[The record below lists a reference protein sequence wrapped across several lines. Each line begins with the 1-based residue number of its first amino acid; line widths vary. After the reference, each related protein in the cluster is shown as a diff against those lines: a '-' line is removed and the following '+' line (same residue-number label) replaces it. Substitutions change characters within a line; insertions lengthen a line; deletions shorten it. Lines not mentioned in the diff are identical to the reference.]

1 MQTLGIDGK
10 QLKGTGAF
18 GTIETIQAGYGPK
31 VQISVSTNGGTE
43 WSSHTGNWDDDD
55 DEADS
60 DANGVTA
67 HFEYHPTFLLGSL
80 NPQAGPAVGGT
91 LVTVSLTSTITTN
104 DSTDTLGSVRN
115 ASEPSAW
122 RFAFDPVRDAGAKC
136 LFNGTNVAATVVSNT
151 SVECIAPPTVPC
163 GGVSFVRVAVNG
175 IDVSDDVSYGSG
187 SYLRFFYLPDEEE
200 MSLFPAS
207 GPVKG
212 GTLVEV
218 SSRHIAKAAA
228 LPLSVTMEDMDNV
241 QASVPYIGNTSNTLR
256 FPLSSVVCSFG
267 GFTALAS
274 GISFPQLGVSDF
286 GERDTDVGRVLCIS
300 PPAADYTPSRVSVE
314 VSLNGGSDFT
324 QYGAQFHYR
333 PEAHISGIEP
343 TYGPVTGGNAVRVE
357 GGPFRD
363 EGTGGKI
370 SEQMLR
376 CRFGDTEVGATMY
389 TTRLVSCRAPP
400 LASVPEEQDVE
411 V

>member
-1 MQTLGIDGK
+1 M
-10 QLKGTGAF
+10 
-18 GTIETIQAGYGPK
+18 IETIQAGYGPK
-31 VQISVSTNGGTE
+31 LQVSVSTNGGTE
-43 WSSHTGNWDDDD
+43 WATRAVNG
-55 DEADS
+55 DEDGDGDKADS

-91 LVTVSLTSTITTN
+91 LVTVSLALTVNAN

-115 ASEPSAW
+115 ASAPSAW

-136 LFNGTNVAATVVSNT
+136 LFNGTSVAAMVVSNS
-151 SVECIAPPTVPC
+151 SVECIAPPTVSG
-163 GGVSFVRVAVNG
+163 GGVSFVRVSVNG
-175 IDVSDDVSYGSG
+175 IDVFDDVSYGSG
-187 SYLRFFYLPDEEE
+187 SYLRYLYLPDEEE
-200 MSLFPAS
+200 MFLFPAS

-212 GTLVEV
+212 GTLVEI
-218 SSRHIAKAAA
+218 SSRNIAKAAT
-228 LPLSVTMEDMDNV
+228 LLLSEIMGEMDNV
-241 QASVPYIGNTSNTLR
+241 QASVPYISNTSNMLH

-267 GFTALAS
+267 GFSTLAS
-274 GISFPQLGVSDF
+274 RISLPRRGVSEFED
-286 GERDTDVGRVLCIS
+286 RDTDVGRVLCVS
-300 PPAADYTPSRVSVE
+300 PPAVDCIPSRVSVE
-314 VSLNGGSDFT
+314 VSLNGGNDFT

-333 PEAHISGIEP
+333 PEAHISGLEP
-343 TYGPVTGGNAVRVE
+343 IYGPVTGGNAVRVE

-370 SEQMLR
+370 SEQILR
-376 CRFGDTEVGATMY
+376 CRFGDKEVGATMH

-411 V
+411 VRFAC